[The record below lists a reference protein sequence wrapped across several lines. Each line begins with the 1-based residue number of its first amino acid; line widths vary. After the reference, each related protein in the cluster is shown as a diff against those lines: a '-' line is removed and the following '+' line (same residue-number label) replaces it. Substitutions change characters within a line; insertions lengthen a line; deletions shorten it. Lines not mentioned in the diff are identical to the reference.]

1 MSGRE
6 NQKYND
12 RSVKRKKMASFS
24 LTQTL
29 LSSSPEAYT
38 RATTSPFL
46 ASAAAGTTSK
56 ALLSRWLANDR
67 LYIHAYIRGTG
78 RVLSF
83 LRIPDLAPPA
93 ADPSAPRTSDPAT
106 RLLDWLVD
114 ALVNVRREE
123 NFFIDTAAQYG
134 LSLDLPTTTTDTD
147 GANSVPADQK
157 LEGLRRW
164 ESLFGSVAP
173 GPAGQPLPWL
183 EAAVLFWGTEIC
195 YLDAWSGVKARLAPN
210 PDPSRDADGGALRTA
225 FLHNWTNDEFARF
238 VHRLAAIIDDAVA
251 ELVASG
257 GEQVKNQLLERV
269 MPVWRDVLAAEETF
283 WPAEA

>member
-1 MSGRE
+1 
-6 NQKYND
+6 
-12 RSVKRKKMASFS
+12 MAFS

-29 LSSSPEAYT
+29 LASSPEDYT

-46 ASAAAGTTSK
+46 TSAAAGTTSK
-56 ALLSRWLANDR
+56 SLLSRWLANDR
-67 LYIHAYIRGTG
+67 LYIHAYVRGTG
-78 RVLSF
+78 RLLSF
-83 LRIPDLAPPA
+83 LTVPDLAPPSSSS
-93 ADPSAPRTSDPAT
+93 PNPDPAT

-123 NFFIDTAAQYG
+123 NFFLETAARYN
-134 LSLDLPTTTTDTD
+134 LSLDLPTTSSTGDHTAPT
-147 GANSVPADQK
+147 VPDDQK
-157 LEGLRRW
+157 LQGLRRW

-183 EAAVLFWGTEIC
+183 EAAVLYWGTEIC
-195 YLDAWSGVKARLAPN
+195 YLDAWSGVKARLTPRA
-210 PDPSRDADGGALRTA
+210 DPSQDADGGALRTQ

-257 GEQVKNQLLERV
+257 GEGVKAQLLERV
-269 MPVWRDVLAAEETF
+269 KPVWRDVLLAEESF
-283 WPAEA
+283 WPAESE